1 MAPQHRRGGKHA
13 VKDEDLTHTKYD
25 DYNREQLLA
34 AVKEAG
40 CYVKDEK
47 KSAMARRLA
56 DRDRNIQMEE
66 RRAMQ
71 ERREI
76 ERKKEQELQEAAKA
90 KALRRQ
96 AREERNE
103 DRWER
108 RELGEEDV
116 SSDSENSEDLDERG
130 RDDAHKLTVT
140 GGEVLSDDS
149 WEDTCSETSVCS
161 VNPRIAPGCKL
172 RLYEWSYPF
181 APSPDRPTDF
191 TFELFPASI
200 TYAPLKLTAMLTGEK
215 VTLPGLKYPAA
226 VEPDFVPVLDPTV
239 RAAARHG
246 HTIGLLA
253 HATIER
259 ASTWASRTIIH
270 GWNGRMYFSLP
281 SMVSLDAELDETY
294 RKWKVENTRLLQPT
308 PGAANIKADRDHR
321 FAQRL
326 SNKRK
331 AVAEVY
337 EASQWQPLALG
348 FMPAHLDWEPD
359 MKDTYLQNDE
369 LTIDNLFYVRFP
381 DCDLPHYC
389 FWAMPGGWTDPTT
402 PDPSWSP
409 ENTEHQNSI
418 ETTTSI
424 NKSSVTNRL
433 RIRNLTAPPARSNCP
448 LANNDPQA
456 TVLSLEHD
464 LITAGLSTVLSKTR
478 TVAMAYGKG
487 SAWNV
492 FTRQLPRLYP
502 SGVLPGAPPVEPTP
516 GMCVAE
522 NLTALLF
529 TRVFVPLTGQ
539 ECWTRRD
546 DDYWEIVTSHDDDAM
561 DSPEGQESPHPHAD
575 TDTATQHEDTVQAL
589 HRRNSDNSPPSPKN
603 GRIWT
608 WLAKLS
614 ATHTSRLAPV
624 SPSNPTAPMAL
635 HAPISPLDLNRAA
648 PPPTCPFCNIDWS
661 WTSESDRAAHMLS
674 HSYTSA
680 TPTTMLSQAH
690 AVGLGAK
697 RRHSLLSVKT
707 LTSYHNNLGKGRK
720 LLRVDSA
727 TRLIEELA
735 KVGTVAS
742 PFTQERRRARKKG
755 GVRRALERRMSGMW
769 QEFEASGWQA
779 DDERCI

>member
-56 DRDRNIQMEE
+56 DRDQNLQMEE

-71 ERREI
+71 ERKEN
-76 ERKKEQELQEAAKA
+76 ERRKEQEIKEAAKA
-90 KALRRQ
+90 KELRRQ

-108 RELGEEDV
+108 RELGEDI
-116 SSDSENSEDLDERG
+116 SSDSEDSEDLDERD

-161 VNPRIAPGCKL
+161 VNPRIAPSCKL

-181 APSPDRPTDF
+181 APSPDMPTDF
-191 TFELFPASI
+191 TFELFPVPI
-200 TYAPLKLTAMLTGEK
+200 TYAPLRLTAMSTGEK
-215 VTLPGLKYPAA
+215 VTLPGLKYPVG
-226 VEPDFVPVLDPTV
+226 VEPDFVPVLDPIV

-259 ASTWASRTIIH
+259 ASTWAIRTIIH
-270 GWNGRMYFSLP
+270 GWNGCMYFSLP
-281 SMVSLDAELDETY
+281 STISLDAELDEVY
-294 RKWKVENTRLLQPT
+294 RKWNAKNTKLLQPT
-308 PGAANIKADRDHR
+308 PGAANIKADRDNR

-326 SNKRK
+326 ANKRR
-331 AVAEVY
+331 AVADAY
-337 EASQWQPLALG
+337 EASQWQPHALG
-348 FMPAHLDWEPD
+348 FMPAHLDWEPG
-359 MKDTYLQNDE
+359 MKDMYLQNDE
-369 LTIDNLFYVRFP
+369 LMIDNLFYVRFP

-409 ENTEHQNSI
+409 ESTEHQNSI
-418 ETTTSI
+418 ETAMSTS
-424 NKSSVTNRL
+424 KFSVRSRL
-433 RIRNLTAPPARSNCP
+433 RVRNLTAPPAHSDHP
-448 LANNDPQA
+448 LANNDPEA
-456 TVLSLEHD
+456 TLPSLEHD
-464 LITAGLSTVLSKTR
+464 LITTDLSTVLSKASA
-478 TVAMAYGKG
+478 VAMVRGR
-487 SAWNV
+487 SPAWNA
-492 FTRQLPRLYP
+492 FARQLPTLYP
-502 SGVLPGAPPVEPTP
+502 SSVMPRAPPVEPTP

-522 NLTALLF
+522 KLTALLF
-529 TRVFVPLTGQ
+529 RRIFLPFTGQ
-539 ECWTRRD
+539 ESWTRMD
-546 DDYWEIVTSHDDDAM
+546 DEYWEVVSNHDDDAV
-561 DSPEGQESPHPHAD
+561 DSPELHQSPHPHTDA
-575 TDTATQHEDTVQAL
+575 DTATKHEGMVQVL
-589 HRRNSDNSPPSPKN
+589 HRRNSDNSPPSPKD
-603 GRIWT
+603 GRVWT
-608 WLAKLS
+608 WLARIS
-614 ATHTSRLAPV
+614 ATNPPRLAPV
-624 SPSNPTAPMAL
+624 FPSNLTSPTAL
-635 HAPISPLDLNRAA
+635 HEPISPLNLNSTT
-648 PPPTCPFCNIDWS
+648 PPPTCHFCNIDWS
-661 WTSESDRAAHMLS
+661 WTSESDKAAHMLS
-674 HSYTSA
+674 HSYTS
-680 TPTTMLSQAH
+680 TPPTAMLSQIQ
-690 AVGLGAK
+690 AVGVCAK

-727 TRLIEELA
+727 SRLIEELA

-742 PFTQERRRARKKG
+742 PFTQERWRVRKKG
-755 GVRRALERRMSGMW
+755 EFRRVLEKRMSGMW
-769 QEFEASGWQA
+769 QGFEASGWQA
-779 DDERCI
+779 DDERVK